1 MCIRSVFSVVA
12 RYTVALP
19 VRSRT
24 NVRML
29 LIEDLAVHKPIY
41 RLGTGDSVCMCLS
54 SRKNSSSAEWGE
66 VVFLH
71 LYSLAYE
78 FCYFCISIPMNKM
91 TVRNRRAYD
100 RADSHKTSFQFPV
113 CKGSI
118 RCCIRLNYFVWF
130 ISSFCPKYNDR
141 SLVRW
146 QDDADDNWSSYSFIE
161 WISRN
166 WVTLI
171 VPRLFENPSL
181 TNIYV
186 LVRLSPFC
194 VSGTNWIPPWY
205 FNIELMV
212 SKLVKSTN
220 GVAHRFRLRFLP
232 KIQLKLSTLLLG
244 DVKSFHAETVTLF
257 KITGTTYSFQ
267 STLIGRFTNYKATT
281 RGRDTTTTCYRI
293 H

>member
-1 MCIRSVFSVVA
+1 M
-12 RYTVALP
+12 
-19 VRSRT
+19 
-24 NVRML
+24 
-29 LIEDLAVHKPIY
+29 
-41 RLGTGDSVCMCLS
+41 
-54 SRKNSSSAEWGE
+54 
-66 VVFLH
+66 
-71 LYSLAYE
+71 
-78 FCYFCISIPMNKM
+78 
-91 TVRNRRAYD
+91 
-100 RADSHKTSFQFPV
+100 
-113 CKGSI
+113 CKGFI
-118 RCCIRLNYFVWF
+118 RCYIRLSYFVWF
-130 ISSFCPKYNDR
+130 ISSFCSKYNDR
-141 SLVRW
+141 SLDRW
-146 QDDADDNWSSYSFIE
+146 QDDADDNWSSYFVE

-194 VSGTNWIPPWY
+194 VSRTNWIPPWY

-220 GVAHRFRLRFLP
+220 GVAHWFRLRFLP

-244 DVKSFHAETVTLF
+244 DVKSFRAETVTPF
-257 KITGTTYSFQ
+257 KNTRATYSFQ
-267 STLIGRFTNYKATT
+267 RMLIGRFTNYKATT